1 MKVDSNRPVQARA
14 PRRGNSS
21 GGVKQSGFASHL
33 EAPSATAASASV
45 QAGGGVDSILV
56 LQEVSDATADSAEGK
71 RRGEELLD
79 RLDQIRHGLLLG
91 EIPRHSLHALEA
103 AVIRTRDAVTDP
115 RLREIL
121 SEIELRARVEL
132 AKLSRAA

>member
-1 MKVDSNRPVQARA
+1 MKVDQNRPVQTRA
-14 PRRGNSS
+14 PRRGDSAK
-21 GGVKQSGFASHL
+21 GVKHGGFAGHL
-33 EAPSATAASASV
+33 EAPTATAAPESV
-45 QAGGGVDSILV
+45 QAGGGVDSILL
-56 LQEVSDATADSAEGK
+56 LQEVSDATADTAEGK

-91 EIPRHSLHALEA
+91 EIPRHSLEALEA

-121 SEIELRARVEL
+121 GEIELRARVEL

>member
-1 MKVDSNRPVQARA
+1 MKVDPNRPIQTRA
-14 PRRGNSS
+14 PRRGGSA
-21 GGVKQSGFASHL
+21 GGVKHGGFASNL
-33 EAPSATAASASV
+33 EAPSSTAASASV
-45 QAGGGVDSILV
+45 RAGGGVDSILV

-71 RRGEELLD
+71 QRGEELLD

-91 EIPRHSLHALEA
+91 EIPHHSLRALEA

-121 SEIELRARVEL
+121 GEIELRARVEL